1 MRHEPAAPALAAID
15 LLARAD
21 SLALMA
27 ELAIGAGDT
36 AALDAI
42 LVQRGEAISAA
53 IAAWRDST
61 RQRPDPA
68 LEAQVARAAQATVA
82 SGQHTKAVATI
93 ARDQASAE
101 LTALEARQQ
110 AAHEYQPDPAGSRLD
125 VVL

>member
-27 ELAIGAGDT
+27 QLAIEAGD
-36 AALDAI
+36 AVALDA
-42 LVQRGEAISAA
+42 LLADRGETINAA
-53 IAAWRDST
+53 IAAWRDAAL
-61 RQRPDPA
+61 QRPDPA
-68 LEAQVARAAQATVA
+68 LAAQVTRAAQATLA
-82 SGQHTKAVATI
+82 SGQHTKAVASI

-110 AAHEYQPDPAGSRLD
+110 SAHEYQPDPAGSRLD